1 VRKDLAAFAQRHEK
15 LRGDA
20 LVVETY
26 RQFPYYAT
34 RSEMAERLFRNDE
47 RGMAAVRAARPQPA
61 KAGIYTIGYE
71 GRSLEAYLNQLLVA
85 GIGLLCDVRRNPL
98 SRKYGFSKGTLAHA
112 CEGVGIRYE
121 HLPELG
127 IASEERRGLDSP
139 SAYERLFKTYRRE
152 TLPRQQ
158 AALTKIRGWVD
169 EGEAVALTCF
179 EAHAQQC
186 HRHCVADALKTQF
199 GDSFAPTH
207 L

>member
-1 VRKDLAAFAQRHEK
+1 
-15 LRGDA
+15 
-20 LVVETY
+20 
-26 RQFPYYAT
+26 
-34 RSEMAERLFRNDE
+34 M
-47 RGMAAVRAARPQPA
+47 
-61 KAGIYTIGYE
+61 
-71 GRSLEAYLNQLLVA
+71 
-85 GIGLLCDVRRNPL
+85 